1 MHIGHH
7 AIIGNNVSFILST
20 HDIDSSE
27 WTHIQ
32 PGKGLEIEPYVWI
45 CPNSII
51 LPNVQ
56 RIGYGAVIGAG
67 SVVTKIFLNDCSR
80 GNPAK
85 RIRDRKTVHSDI
97 CVESLLAGDL
107 LTYIKTYMTK

>member
-1 MHIGHH
+1 MLCPMHIGHH

-45 CPNSII
+45 C
-51 LPNVQ
+51 
-56 RIGYGAVIGAG
+56 
-67 SVVTKIFLNDCSR
+67 
-80 GNPAK
+80 
-85 RIRDRKTVHSDI
+85 RIR
-97 CVESLLAGDL
+97 
-107 LTYIKTYMTK
+107 